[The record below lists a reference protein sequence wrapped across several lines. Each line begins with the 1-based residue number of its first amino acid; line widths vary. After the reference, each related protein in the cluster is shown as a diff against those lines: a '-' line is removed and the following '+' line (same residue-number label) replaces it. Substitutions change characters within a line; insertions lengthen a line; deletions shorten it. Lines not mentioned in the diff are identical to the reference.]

1 MGSQYIC
8 ASSVHIAKYHITFFT
23 SNEVGQF
30 EITTGMQNLLC
41 RAHRSYSLFFSKL
54 RVRPK
59 PCVGYNSSS
68 SILCVPL
75 HYDKDSAEFSP
86 FAFSYFS
93 GGMLQSK
100 SVPFNDGSPNDT
112 SLFDSLNS
120 PRGGYDLFF
129 GSSEADELLWSSLFS
144 PNSTYIDP
152 YTRAVY
158 IVSTFYE
165 PSVQVRISCTPYN
178 FLLHV
183 TIQITLDSNRVLQK
197 YVVTHFGLQFTPSS
211 AILSST
217 LFSDFFWDRS
227 ALSGQISALNFLCPI
242 ILAFVCWYAVILFVH
257 LVTNTKY

>member
-1 MGSQYIC
+1 
-8 ASSVHIAKYHITFFT
+8 
-23 SNEVGQF
+23 
-30 EITTGMQNLLC
+30 MQNLLC

-75 HYDKDSAEFSP
+75 QYDKDSAEFSP

-100 SVPFNDGSPNDT
+100 SVPFNDGSPNDA

-165 PSVQVRISCTPYN
+165 PSVQVRISCTPFIFCCTWLFKLPWIPTVYCRN
-178 FLLHV
+178 MSSRILVSNLHHP
-183 TIQITLDSNRVLQK
+183 RR
-197 YVVTHFGLQFTPSS
+197 
-211 AILSST
+211 
-217 LFSDFFWDRS
+217 FWVRRS
-227 ALSGQISALNFLCPI
+227 
-242 ILAFVCWYAVILFVH
+242 
-257 LVTNTKY
+257 LVTFSGIAQLFRVKLARSTFSAQSFWLSFAGTLLFYLYT